1 MKYIFTLFILLTAPS
16 HAVANNPQQSAEDL
30 CEMEWRI
37 TDRAGSTDTDVFEIV
52 YGELAAFHAAG
63 HSLSDYSIDKADFV
77 KVSTEGAKSFRK
89 MVGEMTTPYDEAR
102 SFFKDRM
109 TPICIKNV
117 LKTLNQSH

>member
-1 MKYIFTLFILLTAPS
+1 MRYICTFLMLVTVSS
-16 HAVANNPQQSAEDL
+16 HAAIEIHQQSAEDL

-37 TDRAGSTDTDVFEIV
+37 TDRAGSTNTDVFEIV
-52 YGELAAFHAAG
+52 YGELAAFDAAG

-77 KVSTEGAKSFRK
+77 KVSVEGAKSFRK

-102 SFFKDRM
+102 SFFKERM

-117 LKTLNQSH
+117 LKTLNQDH

>member
-1 MKYIFTLFILLTAPS
+1 MKYIYTLFMLITASS
-16 HAVANNPQQSAEDL
+16 HAAAQNPQQSAEDL

-37 TDRAGSTDTDVFEIV
+37 TDRAGSTNTDVFEIV
-52 YGELAAFHAAG
+52 YGELAAFNAAG

-77 KVSTEGAKSFRK
+77 KVSTEGAKNFRK
-89 MVGEMTTPYDEAR
+89 MLSEMTTPYDEAR

-117 LKTLNQSH
+117 LKTLNKGH

>member
-1 MKYIFTLFILLTAPS
+1 MKFICTLFMLLTAPS
-16 HAVANNPQQSAEDL
+16 YAVVNNQRQSAEDL

-52 YGELAAFHAAG
+52 YGELTAFNAAG
-63 HSLSDYSIDKADFV
+63 HSLSEYSIDKADFV

-102 SFFKDRM
+102 SFFKERM
-109 TPICIKNV
+109 TPICIKNA
-117 LKTLNQSH
+117 LKILNQEH

>member
-1 MKYIFTLFILLTAPS
+1 MRYIFTFLMLVTVS
-16 HAVANNPQQSAEDL
+16 THAAIKNHQQSAEDL

-37 TDRAGSTDTDVFEIV
+37 TDMAGSTDADVFEIV
-52 YGELAAFHAAG
+52 YGELAAFNAAG

-102 SFFKDRM
+102 SFFKERM

-117 LKTLNQSH
+117 LKTLNQDH

>member
-1 MKYIFTLFILLTAPS
+1 MKYICTLLMMLTASS
-16 HAVANNPQQSAEDL
+16 HAAVNNLQQSAEEL

-52 YGELAAFHAAG
+52 YGELAAFNAAR

-77 KVSTEGAKSFRK
+77 KVSTEGAKNFRK
-89 MVGEMTTPYDEAR
+89 MVGEMTTPYNEAR
-102 SFFKDRM
+102 SFFKERM

-117 LKTLNQSH
+117 LKTLNQDH

>member
-1 MKYIFTLFILLTAPS
+1 MKYICTLFILLTASS

-52 YGELAAFHAAG
+52 YGELAAFDAAG

-77 KVSTEGAKSFRK
+77 KVSTEGARSFRK
-89 MVGEMTTPYDEAR
+89 MVGEMTTPYVEAR
-102 SFFKDRM
+102 SFFKERM
-109 TPICIKNV
+109 TPICFKNV
-117 LKTLNQSH
+117 LKTLKQDH

>member
-1 MKYIFTLFILLTAPS
+1 MKYICTLLMMLTASS
-16 HAVANNPQQSAEDL
+16 HAAVNNLQQSAEDL

-52 YGELAAFHAAG
+52 YGELAAFNAAG

-77 KVSTEGAKSFRK
+77 KVSTEGAKNFRK

-102 SFFKDRM
+102 SFFKERM

-117 LKTLNQSH
+117 LKTLNQDH

>member
-1 MKYIFTLFILLTAPS
+1 MKYICTLLMMLTASS
-16 HAVANNPQQSAEDL
+16 HAAVNNLQQSAEEL

-52 YGELAAFHAAG
+52 YGELAAFNAAG

-77 KVSTEGAKSFRK
+77 KVSTEGAKNFRK
-89 MVGEMTTPYDEAR
+89 MVGEMTTPYNEAR
-102 SFFKDRM
+102 SFFKERM

-117 LKTLNQSH
+117 LKTLNQDH

>member
-1 MKYIFTLFILLTAPS
+1 MKYICILLMLLTASS
-16 HAVANNPQQSAEDL
+16 HAIASNPQQPAEDL

-52 YGELAAFHAAG
+52 YGELAAFNAAG

-102 SFFKDRM
+102 SFFKERM

-117 LKTLNQSH
+117 LKTLNQEH